1 MPTTSERSL
10 AQLARKLEELPEVAV
25 VEGLPLAE
33 KTRFGIGG
41 PADLYLET
49 PCERSLIE
57 ALRILD
63 AANIP
68 RALLGGGT
76 NVIVAD
82 EGFRGAVLHY
92 TGTRIETSGTSVR
105 AEAGAELQALVDE
118 ANAAGLKGLET
129 LAGIPGAVGG
139 AVYGNAGAYGHCI
152 AECVREVR
160 FWDGERI
167 GRLTAEACAFDYRES
182 IFKRERR
189 WVILAVSLEMQRG
202 DPAELTR
209 RSAELI
215 ALRREKYPPEM
226 RCAGSIFKNL
236 IYDRLPPRAR
246 AAFPPELV
254 REGKAPAGWFLEQ
267 VGAKGM
273 RSGDIAVALHHA
285 NLIYNAGRG
294 TARQLCEL
302 IAELKRR
309 VRERFDLE
317 LEEEIQF
324 LGLAPAG
331 KTAATPGAPEFS
343 PLA

>member
-1 MPTTSERSL
+1 MPTTPTRSL
-10 AQLARKLEELPEVAV
+10 AHLARRLAELPQVTV
-25 VEGLPLAE
+25 VQDLPLAG

-49 PCERSLIE
+49 PCELSLVE

-68 RALLGGGT
+68 RAILGGGT
-76 NVIVAD
+76 NVVVAD

-92 TGTRIETSGTSVR
+92 TGTHIETTGTSIR
-105 AEAGAELQALVDE
+105 AEAGAELPTLVDE

-139 AVYGNAGAYGHCI
+139 AVYGNAGAYGHAI
-152 AECVREVR
+152 SECVREVR

-167 GRLTAEACAFDYRES
+167 RCLTAEACAFDYRES

-189 WVILAVSLEMQRG
+189 WVILAVRLQMQPG
-202 DPAELTR
+202 DPVTLAR

-215 ALRREKYPPEM
+215 ALRAEKYPPEM
-226 RCAGSIFKNL
+226 KCAGSIFKNL
-236 IYDRLPPRAR
+236 IYDLLPPRAR

-254 REGKAPAGWFLEQ
+254 REGKAPAAWFLEQ

-273 RSGDIAVALHHA
+273 RCGDIAVAGHHA
-285 NLIYNAGRG
+285 NLIYNAGAG
-294 TARQLCEL
+294 TARQLCAL

-309 VRERFDLE
+309 VREGFDLE

-324 LGLAPAG
+324 LGLAPVGKAAG
-331 KTAATPGAPEFS
+331 TPGGA
-343 PLA
+343 

>member
-1 MPTTSERSL
+1 MPTTSARS
-10 AQLARKLEELPEVAV
+10 LARKLAELPGVAV
-25 VEGLPLAE
+25 AEDLPLAE

-49 PCERSLIE
+49 SCEGSLVE
-57 ALRILD
+57 ALRLLD
-63 AANIP
+63 AASIP
-68 RALLGGGT
+68 RAMLGGGT

-92 TGTRIETSGTSVR
+92 TGARMERSGSSIHVD
-105 AEAGAELQALVDE
+105 AGAELQRLVDE

-129 LAGIPGAVGG
+129 LAGIPGTVGG
-139 AVYGNAGAYGHCI
+139 AVYGNAGAYGHSI
-152 AECVREVR
+152 SECVREVR
-160 FWDGERI
+160 FWDGERV

-182 IFKRERR
+182 VFKRQRR
-189 WVILAVSLEMQRG
+189 WVILAVSLELQPG

-209 RSAELI
+209 RSAELV

-254 REGKAPAGWFLEQ
+254 REGKAPAAWFLEQ

-273 RSGDIAVALHHA
+273 RCGDIVVAAHHA
-285 NLIYNAGRG
+285 NLIYNAGAG

-317 LEEEIQF
+317 LEEEVQF
-324 LGLAPAG
+324 LGPHPGSGLTSSPCPA
-331 KTAATPGAPEFS
+331 
-343 PLA
+343 